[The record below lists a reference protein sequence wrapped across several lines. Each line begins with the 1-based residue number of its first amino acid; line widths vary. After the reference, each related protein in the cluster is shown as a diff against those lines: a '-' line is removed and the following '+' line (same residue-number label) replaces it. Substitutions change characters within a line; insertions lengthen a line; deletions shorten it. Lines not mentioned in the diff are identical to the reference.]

1 MAPVQAKSNQS
12 PSATPPTTSP
22 PPYSPP
28 SGKSTRLTWGGQRFA
43 TEAQWM
49 VLRKGDRPVA
59 EMFYV
64 AYMRERSAAASRPI
78 TFVFNGG
85 PGAASAYLHTGALG
99 PKRLDFGDRGEA
111 PSLPIKLVENKESW
125 LAFTDLVFIDPIGTG
140 FSRALEAVDGAAQEI
155 KDRANSESKEFY
167 QLNRDLDSIAECI
180 ERILSENKRW
190 SSPVYIA
197 GESYGGFRVGKMAR
211 RLQEHSG
218 IGLKGTFLIS
228 PALEFT
234 ALEYTDYNVTP
245 WLGVFPSLVASS
257 WWHSRR
263 SPGGSLSALNS
274 VLQGAEEFVRSTF
287 ARYLVDGSDPQA
299 RSLIAEHL
307 QLNKKFVDVQRGRVS
322 PYSFVRELKRN
333 EGRVCGLYD
342 ASVTSADPFGNRDG
356 YEGPEPTLT
365 AIGAPFTH
373 GVNAMLRE
381 VIGLET
387 TRHYHLL
394 SYDVYHQW
402 NLEQGYGALAREVGA
417 TDDLRYGI
425 ALNPAMK
432 VHVSHGVFD
441 LITPYFASKRIL
453 DLSPFTPEER
463 KRISFSTFLGGHM
476 FYSWTESRR
485 RFTKEAQAIESGK

>member
-1 MAPVQAKSNQS
+1 MKPVQAKSNQ
-12 PSATPPTTSP
+12 PSSTTPQ
-22 PPYSPP
+22 YSPP
-28 SGKSTRLTWGGQRFA
+28 VGKSTRITWAGERFA
-43 TEAQWM
+43 TDAQWM

-64 AYMRERSAAASRPI
+64 SYLKERSSAASRPL

-99 PKRLDFGDRGEA
+99 PKRLDFGDHGEA
-111 PSLPIKLVENKESW
+111 PSLPIKLVDNKESW

-140 FSRALEAVDGAAQEI
+140 FSRALEVVDGAAQEL
-155 KDRANSESKEFY
+155 KDRATSESKEFFE
-167 QLNRDLDSIAECI
+167 LNRDLDSIAECI
-180 ERILSENKRW
+180 ERVISQNKRW
-190 SSPVYIA
+190 ASPVYIA

-211 RLQEHSG
+211 RLQEKSG
-218 IGLKGTFLIS
+218 IGLKGAFLIS

-263 SPGGSLSALNS
+263 QPGDVSTGLPL
-274 VLQGAEEFVRSTF
+274 VLKDAEEFVRSTL
-287 ARYLVDGSDPQA
+287 ARHLVDGGNAQTLP
-299 RSLIAEHL
+299 LIAKHL
-307 QLNKKFVDVQRGRVS
+307 QLDKKLVESQRGRVS
-322 PYSFVRELKRN
+322 PYTYVRELKRS

-342 ASVTSADPFGNRDG
+342 ASITSADPFSNRAS

-373 GVNAMLRE
+373 GVNTMLRE
-381 VIGLET
+381 VIGIET
-387 TRHYHLL
+387 NRHYHLL

-402 NLEQGYGALAREVGA
+402 NLEQGSGALSREVGA

-453 DLSPFTPEER
+453 DLSPFTAEER
-463 KRISFSTFLGGHM
+463 TRIHFSTFLGGHM
-476 FYSWTESRR
+476 FYSWKESRR
-485 RFTKEAQAIESGK
+485 RFTKEAQAIFGAK